1 MRNTISEKAWRQFQ
15 EELAAVDRKTSG
27 PLSQDELAQLTRA
40 QRLVLAQT
48 EFLALKRKFGLR
60 LDDVMT
66 FFPEEEAIAYLQTLL
81 AK

>member
-1 MRNTISEKAWRQFQ
+1 MGTSISDAAWRRFQ
-15 EELAAVDRKTSG
+15 EELAAVDRKATG
-27 PLSQDELAQLTRA
+27 PLSQEELAQLTRA

-48 EFLALKRKFGLR
+48 EFLDLKRKFGLH
-60 LDDVMT
+60 LDDVIT